1 MKMRF
6 QMFVPVAVSAAV
18 AMSVV
23 APIRAAE
30 KEVPHISHAE
40 LTKAIQQKR
49 VVLLDVNGTESYKS
63 GHIPRALN
71 FEAVQ
76 GNLKKVLPANKKA
89 LIVAY
94 CGGPLCGAYKM
105 GAEAAKKL
113 GYTNIKHYSP
123 GISGWKKS
131 GAKVVKG

>member
-1 MKMRF
+1 MRF
-6 QMFVPVAVSAAV
+6 QQFLPLGVSAVV
-18 AMSVV
+18 AMSIA
-23 APIRAAE
+23 APARAAD
-30 KEVPHISHAE
+30 VPHISHAE
-40 LTKAIQQKR
+40 LTKAIQSKR
-49 VVLLDVNGTESYKS
+49 VVLLDVNGTDSYKS

-76 GNLKKVLPANKKA
+76 ANLKKVLPANKKT

-94 CGGPLCGAYKM
+94 CGNEMCGAYKA

-113 GYTNIKHYSP
+113 GYTNVKHYSP

-131 GAKVVKG
+131 GARVEKG